1 MVKAQKKL
9 AWVMCTLF
17 VFSSLLL
24 QSVSAEGNRSIPIC
38 GNWKEGA
45 RSISS
50 SIPISVFV
58 NEGILSIHSSTQRS
72 DITICISKED
82 EVVYEETV
90 PALKTDYVTIDL
102 TEFEEGCYSVDLR
115 NQWGDCLNGFFYIV
129 DIAHLLSMF

>member
-1 MVKAQKKL
+1 
-9 AWVMCTLF
+9 MCTLF

-58 NEGILSIHSSTQRS
+58 NDGVLSIHSSTQRS
-72 DITICISKED
+72 DITICISKD
-82 EVVYEETV
+82 GKVLYEEMI
-90 PALKTDYVTIDL
+90 PASKTDCVTIDL
-102 TEFEEGCYSVDLR
+102 SEFESGTYSIGLK
-115 NQWGDCLNGFFYIV
+115 NQWADCLWGELFLNE
-129 DIAHLLSMF
+129 

>member
-17 VFSSLLL
+17 VFSTLLL

-58 NEGILSIHSSTQRS
+58 DEGILSIHSSTQRS
-72 DITICISKED
+72 DITICISKD
-82 EVVYEETV
+82 GKILYEEMI
-90 PALKTDYVTIDL
+90 PASKTDCVIIDL
-102 TEFEEGCYSVDLR
+102 SEFEPGTYSIGLK
-115 NQWGDCLNGFFYIV
+115 NQWADCLWGELFLNE
-129 DIAHLLSMF
+129 

>member
-115 NQWGDCLNGFFYIV
+115 NQW
-129 DIAHLLSMF
+129 

>member
-50 SIPISVFV
+50 SIPISAFV
-58 NEGILSIHSSTQRS
+58 NDGVLSIHSSTQRS
-72 DITICISKED
+72 DITICISKEG
-82 EVVYEETV
+82 EVLYEEMV
-90 PALKTDYVTIDL
+90 PASETGCIMIDL
-102 TEFEEGCYSVDLR
+102 GDFDPGVYSIELK
-115 NQWGDCLNGFFYIV
+115 NQWGDYLWGEL
-129 DIAHLLSMF
+129 DI

>member
-58 NEGILSIHSSTQRS
+58 NEGVLSIHSSTQRS
-72 DITICISKED
+72 DITICISKD
-82 EVVYEETV
+82 GKVLYEEMI
-90 PALKTDYVTIDL
+90 PASETDYITIGLSKFD
-102 TEFEEGCYSVDLR
+102 EGRYSVGLR
-115 NQWGDCLNGFFYIV
+115 NQWGDN
-129 DIAHLLSMF
+129 LLGEFVK